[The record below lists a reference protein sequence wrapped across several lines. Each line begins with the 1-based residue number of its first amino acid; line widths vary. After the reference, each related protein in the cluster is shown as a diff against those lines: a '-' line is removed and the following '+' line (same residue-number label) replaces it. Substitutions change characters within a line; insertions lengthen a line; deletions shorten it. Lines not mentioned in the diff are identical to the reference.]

1 MENIEQNAEAVEAE
15 QPFKFRDKLLEELWL
30 EQQEAY

>member
-1 MENIEQNAEAVEAE
+1 MEHIEQTAEAVEVE